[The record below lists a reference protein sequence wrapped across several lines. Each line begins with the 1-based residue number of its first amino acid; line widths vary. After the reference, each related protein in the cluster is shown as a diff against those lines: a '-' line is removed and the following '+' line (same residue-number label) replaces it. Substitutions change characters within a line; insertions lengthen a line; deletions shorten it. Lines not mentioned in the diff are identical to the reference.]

1 MIAALLAAAA
11 MVLTDVL
18 ATIMV
23 MAEAREMGWVAG
35 ILDAAGWLVSIAC
48 TAISVDVLTGS
59 GPFINKVYVIVFVS
73 AANLLGTKAGQEIGS
88 RVLPSKKLHHVLMRL
103 GAKDRPQLT
112 PAEITQ
118 LQLMAAAAR
127 SGR

>member
-1 MIAALLAAAA
+1 MIAALLAALS
-11 MVLTDVL
+11 MVACDVL

-23 MAEAREMGWVAG
+23 MAESREMGWVAG

-59 GPFINKVYVIVFVS
+59 GPLVNKVYVVVFVS

-88 RVLPSKKLHHVLMRL
+88 RVLPSKKLHHLLARL

-112 PAEITQ
+112 PAEIKQ